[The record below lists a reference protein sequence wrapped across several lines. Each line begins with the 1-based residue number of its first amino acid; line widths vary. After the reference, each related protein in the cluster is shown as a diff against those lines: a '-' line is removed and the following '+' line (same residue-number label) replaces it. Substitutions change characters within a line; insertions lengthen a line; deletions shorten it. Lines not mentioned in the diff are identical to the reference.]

1 LLSLR
6 QRQLHQQTTLPSIF
20 SQPLS
25 SGRLPDPPAILLV
38 SLRVAMRARVEAVT
52 SALGRTSLGGA
63 CRRTT
68 LIVTSVARRLAQ
80 RMCPAWALARL
91 PFLTSRG
98 SRGSLPTYSTPSK
111 SKGGS
116 VVGASHGLTGFS
128 MRELRMMFKHFM
140 SDQTSMRIFIFL
152 TINFLFMFV
161 ELAYGFYSN
170 SLGLISDAGH
180 MLVRTHRMKN
190 KANAGRGL
198 SPLFLSPLL
207 PLSLP
212 LFSAFISPDSGSSS
226 CTVGFQGLR
235 DSTRFFLLHLFH
247 ILPFHLR
254 FPLCVILRPLFPLSA
269 HVAFVRV

>member
-1 LLSLR
+1 
-6 QRQLHQQTTLPSIF
+6 
-20 SQPLS
+20 
-25 SGRLPDPPAILLV
+25 
-38 SLRVAMRARVEAVT
+38 M
-52 SALGRTSLGGA
+52 
-63 CRRTT
+63 T

-111 SKGGS
+111 SKGGA

-180 MLVRTHRMKN
+180 MLVRIHRIKS
-190 KANAGRGL
+190 KTDARARAVL
-198 SPLFLSPLL
+198 S
-207 PLSLP
+207 LSLP
-212 LFSAFISPDSGSSS
+212 SFPLPLPA
-226 CTVGFQGLR
+226 L
-235 DSTRFFLLHLFH
+235 
-247 ILPFHLR
+247 LPFLYFGIH
-254 FPLCVILRPLFPLSA
+254 
-269 HVAFVRV
+269 